1 MNEFK
6 TKASQKKLD
15 KFIELVLT
23 KADKK
28 GIRIASLCNDAIAEI
43 SLFWTNRRRVWIMK

>member
-28 GIRIASLCNDAIAEI
+28 GYQNCEL
-43 SLFWTNRRRVWIMK
+43 M